1 MPIFVLSS
9 CSIDESSPVKLK
21 TTVLETGNKIAFNNL
36 FNLLIKQ
43 EDPNSFAQKTVNQI
57 NKKIESEINKPLVL
71 EKLRIYFFDSIYNS
85 LNKIIDIIDDEIE
98 NVPAVGQR
106 KKAVDDL
113 KGFINYPTDDK
124 DITDAEKFRNI
135 DLELNK
141 ITEIKITLEEKK
153 GVPNQWNWKTSFK
166 LEEGKLNNILI
177 KNDIFYQNDIS
188 KVSNDD
194 LKKYGENQYRYQ
206 SSKWYIDSTEQN
218 RLTTIWQQSN
228 LNSYSTDGT
237 EWGFTEDDAK
247 RSTFTIDFIQHHNSN
262 VQYKPVFLLKTS
274 KVISSTYINISWEN
288 YLKYKKFQDDD
299 DEQHDKEKVKDI
311 IIDLDSSYI
320 TYETKI

>member
-1 MPIFVLSS
+1 MKIKKFFYYSLLSLSLPIFVLSS

-153 GVPNQWNWKTSFK
+153 GVPNQ
-166 LEEGKLNNILI
+166 
-177 KNDIFYQNDIS
+177 
-188 KVSNDD
+188 
-194 LKKYGENQYRYQ
+194 
-206 SSKWYIDSTEQN
+206 
-218 RLTTIWQQSN
+218 
-228 LNSYSTDGT
+228 
-237 EWGFTEDDAK
+237 
-247 RSTFTIDFIQHHNSN
+247 
-262 VQYKPVFLLKTS
+262 
-274 KVISSTYINISWEN
+274 
-288 YLKYKKFQDDD
+288 
-299 DEQHDKEKVKDI
+299 
-311 IIDLDSSYI
+311 
-320 TYETKI
+320 